1 MYEHNILNGMQ
12 IGSRAEGGFTLS
24 QPIID
29 DIEVSRLAIEFQ
41 KVLYCA
47 NSRSAT
53 TPSSILRRV

>member
-24 QPIID
+24 QPII